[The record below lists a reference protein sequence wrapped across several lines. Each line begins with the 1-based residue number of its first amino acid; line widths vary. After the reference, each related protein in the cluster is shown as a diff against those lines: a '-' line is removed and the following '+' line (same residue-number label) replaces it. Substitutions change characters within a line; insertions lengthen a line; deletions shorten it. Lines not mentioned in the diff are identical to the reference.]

1 MMIDRNILII
11 LPLILPLLSA
21 ILMLFVRNNLN
32 FQKVI
37 NISSTFLQLVS
48 SIIILIYSVDY
59 GIFSL
64 NVGSWQAPFGISL
77 VYDTFTGIMLV
88 MSSILS
94 FSAAIFADNT
104 IDWKKRQYF
113 FYPLFQTLLLG
124 VNGSFLT
131 GDVFNLYVW
140 FEVMLMSS
148 FVLIALGGR
157 EEQLEGGMKYV
168 TINLISSTIFLTA
181 AGITYG
187 YAGSLNMADLAYK
200 FSLIGDNGI
209 VSILAVL
216 FLISFGIKSAIFP
229 LFFWLPASY
238 HTPPVAVSALFAG
251 LLTKVG
257 VYVLY
262 RFYTLIFV
270 HNVEFI
276 HTIILVLSG
285 FTMIVGVLGAIAQS
299 DFRRILSFHIVSQ
312 VGYMLFALGML
323 TQSAIAAGIY
333 YIVYHMIVKTNLF
346 FTSGIVYK
354 IKGSYSLNELGGIF
368 KKYPIVS
375 IIFLFSAFA
384 LSGIPPLAGFWAKLS
399 VAMVGIDNNEYLL
412 VGVSLLAGILTLV
425 SMTKIWNFVF
435 WKDSATEEIN
445 ECEDKFIRSNFKQ
458 RFSLYFPSLFLLS
471 LILIFSVFISPI
483 YEIVEIAAS
492 QLMNPE
498 NYINAVLG
506 VRK

>member
-1 MMIDRNILII
+1 MRIEPNILII
-11 LPLILPLLSA
+11 LPIVLPLLSA
-21 ILMLFVRNNLN
+21 ILMLFLRNNLN
-32 FQKVI
+32 WQKGI
-37 NISSTFLQLVS
+37 NISSTFLQLLS
-48 SIIILIYSVDY
+48 GILILIYSIDF
-59 GIFSL
+59 GIHSL

-77 VYDTFTGIMLV
+77 VFDTFTGIMLV

-104 IDWKKRQYF
+104 IDWKKRQNF
-113 FYPLFQTLLLG
+113 FYPLFQTLLMG

-157 EEQLEGGMKYV
+157 QEQLEGGMKYV

-187 YAGSLNMADLAYK
+187 YAGSLNMADLAQK
-200 FSLIGDNGI
+200 FSVVGDNGI

-285 FTMIVGVLGAIAQS
+285 FTMIVGVLGAIAQN

-333 YIVYHMIVKTNLF
+333 YIIYHMIVKTNLF

-368 KKYPIVS
+368 KKFPIVS

-399 VAMVGIDNNEYLL
+399 VAFVGIENNEYIL
-412 VGVSLLAGILTLV
+412 VAVSLIAGILTLV

-435 WKDSATEEIN
+435 WMDSATEEIN
-445 ECEDKFIRSNFKQ
+445 ESEDRFIKSSFQQ
-458 RFSLYFPSLFLLS
+458 RFSLYFPSLLLL
-471 LILIFSVFISPI
+471 LIIVTFSIFISPVYNI
-483 YEIVEIAAS
+483 AEIAAS

-498 NYINAVLG
+498 GYIKAVLG
-506 VRK
+506 GGQ

>member
-1 MMIDRNILII
+1 MILDKNILII
-11 LPLILPLLSA
+11 LPILLPLLAA
-21 ILMLFVRNNLN
+21 IVMLFARKNLSL
-32 FQKVI
+32 QKGI
-37 NISSTFLQLVS
+37 NITSTFLQLLS
-48 SIIILIYSVDY
+48 GIFILIYSIDF
-59 GIFSL
+59 GIHSIT
-64 NVGSWQAPFGISL
+64 VGSWQAPFGISL

-104 IDWKKRQYF
+104 IGWKNRQNF
-113 FYPLFQTLLLG
+113 FYPLFQTLLMG

-148 FVLIALGGR
+148 FVLISLGGR
-157 EEQLEGGMKYV
+157 QEQLEGGMKYV

-187 YAGSLNMADLAYK
+187 YAGSLNMADLAQK
-200 FSLIGDNGI
+200 FSLVGDNGI
-209 VSILAVL
+209 ISILAIL

-276 HTIILVLSG
+276 HSIILILSG
-285 FTMIVGVLGAIAQS
+285 FTMLVGVLGAIAQN

-333 YIVYHMIVKTNLF
+333 YIIYHMIVKTNLF

-354 IKGSYSLNELGGIF
+354 IKGSYSLNELGGIY

-399 VAMVGIDNNEYLL
+399 VAFVGIDNHQYLL
-412 VGVSLLAGILTLV
+412 VGASLLAGILTLV

-435 WKDSATEEIN
+435 WKDSATDEIN
-445 ECEDKFIRSNFKQ
+445 ECEDKFIKFSFKE
-458 RFSLYFPSLFLLS
+458 RFSLYFPSFLLLL
-471 LILIFSVFISPI
+471 LIIVFSVFISPI
-483 YEIVEIAAS
+483 YNVAEIAAS
-492 QLMNPE
+492 QLMNPDI
-498 NYINAVLG
+498 YINAVLG
-506 VRK
+506 AGK

>member
-1 MMIDRNILII
+1 MWVWEEH
-11 LPLILPLLSA
+11 A
-21 ILMLFVRNNLN
+21 
-32 FQKVI
+32 
-37 NISSTFLQLVS
+37 
-48 SIIILIYSVDY
+48 
-59 GIFSL
+59 
-64 NVGSWQAPFGISL
+64 
-77 VYDTFTGIMLV
+77 
-88 MSSILS
+88 
-94 FSAAIFADNT
+94 

-157 EEQLEGGMKYV
+157 GEQLEGGMKYV

-209 VSILAVL
+209 LSILAVL

-229 LFFWLPASY
+229 LFCWLPASY

-285 FTMIVGVLGAIAQS
+285 FTMLVGVLGAIGFIGVYAIITNS
-299 DFRRILSFHIVSQ
+299 TKILDVGLIIGLISF
-312 VGYMLFALGML
+312 LG
-323 TQSAIAAGIY
+323 T
-333 YIVYHMIVKTNLF
+333 V
-346 FTSGIVYK
+346 
-354 IKGSYSLNELGGIF
+354 
-368 KKYPIVS
+368 
-375 IIFLFSAFA
+375 AFA
-384 LSGIPPLAGFWAKLS
+384 MFIERRKENER
-399 VAMVGIDNNEYLL
+399 NN
-412 VGVSLLAGILTLV
+412 
-425 SMTKIWNFVF
+425 
-435 WKDSATEEIN
+435 
-445 ECEDKFIRSNFKQ
+445 
-458 RFSLYFPSLFLLS
+458 
-471 LILIFSVFISPI
+471 
-483 YEIVEIAAS
+483 
-492 QLMNPE
+492 
-498 NYINAVLG
+498 
-506 VRK
+506 